1 MTKHTFLKG
10 PILPALIKFSF
21 PILLALVIQALYG
34 AVDLWPSE
42 HSAVKPM
49 YRLLQRAARQCRL

>member
-34 AVDLWPSE
+34 AVDLW
-42 HSAVKPM
+42 AVGTF
-49 YRLLQRAARQCRL
+49 